1 MAIFKPEVKSNS
13 NFTSFTGIC
22 ELGITG
28 FEDKSQDFDWADLFL
43 EISVKQKDSEYE
55 RKTQIKGNF
64 EKEGGKITG
73 GSCLKRLYQFFDEIG
88 CEAGINT
95 DGGWEDETGKEI
107 EDIAK
112 YLNDN
117 FVKPSKDYEPPM
129 NFIGYFYKEQPKTPG
144 GKSYTRM
151 WNKFYKNTDK
161 NKAILEKDVEWMK
174 SKGYIKEVKE
184 GDVPTS
190 PSGNTLSGS
199 GLANL

>member
-129 NFIGYFYKEQPKTPG
+129 DFIGYFYKEQPKKPG
-144 GKSYTRM
+144 KTAY
-151 WNKFYKNTDK
+151 
-161 NKAILEKDVEWMK
+161 NKAHYKLYPVGGDNENKLKNDIDWMK
-174 SKGYIKEVKE
+174 SKGYIKEYDEEVKE
-184 GDVPTS
+184 VALED
-190 PSGNTLSGS
+190 LSS
-199 GLANL
+199 LALDNL